1 MMRVAVSLSTALILI
16 VFSLLWMVIMFF
28 GAYGND
34 AANAVTGLVI
44 TSVLLITIIVIASI
58 GSGWLAHVLQTRSGI
73 SPWLVGPGTAVAVTA
88 VGIIAIFV
96 GGSIVTSVIDSA
108 LRRPPPRQPPAVNR
122 RAGGQ

>member
-1 MMRVAVSLSTALILI
+1 VAVSLSTALILI

-73 SPWLVGPGTAVAVTA
+73 SP
-88 VGIIAIFV
+88 
-96 GGSIVTSVIDSA
+96 
-108 LRRPPPRQPPAVNR
+108 
-122 RAGGQ
+122 